1 MRAAAALAKMAEAGE
16 RVTIPLA
23 PGVQHA
29 VGVLP
34 QAAEQSSAVEMMVIV
49 VPRAEEDMKVG
60 LQSG

>member
-16 RVTIPLA
+16 RVTIQLA
-23 PGVQHA
+23 PGVHA
-29 VGVLP
+29 VGILP
-34 QAAEQSSAVEMMVIV
+34 QAVEQSSADEMMVIV